1 MFDQLYIDRINRGL
15 LDELETNNVLV
26 GTNTLPYY
34 NIDVIVRDN
43 ARRMDTSDRN
53 FSHEVSKNICVECTW
68 RIKHYK
74 LHRVIRISIK
84 F

>member
-15 LDELETNNVLV
+15 LDEFETNNVLV
-26 GTNTLPYY
+26 GTNTLSHY

-53 FSHEVSKNICVECTW
+53 FSHEVSKNNCTG
-68 RIKHYK
+68 
-74 LHRVIRISIK
+74 
-84 F
+84 